1 MKRCAIYTRTA
12 TPDDQTNLL
21 QRLSCEKYI
30 IGKGSDGWALSTEI
44 YEDNGVSGDTIIRPA
59 LQRLMED
66 IVEGE
71 IDIVIVQ
78 GIDRLSRSA
87 NTFCEITEFLNF
99 YNIPLVSVR
108 EGCGTDTNTG
118 RLVMQLLAA
127 RAEYEDRIA
136 RSAA

>member
-12 TPDDQTNLL
+12 TQDDQTNLL

-30 IGKGSDGWALSTEI
+30 IGKGKEGWALSTQI

-78 GIDRLSRSA
+78 GIDRLSRSVSV
-87 NTFCEITEFLNF
+87 FSQIIEFLNF
-99 YNIPLVSVR
+99 YDVPLVSVK
-108 EGCGTDTNTG
+108 EGCGTDTHAG

-127 RAEYEDRIA
+127 RAAYEDSTE